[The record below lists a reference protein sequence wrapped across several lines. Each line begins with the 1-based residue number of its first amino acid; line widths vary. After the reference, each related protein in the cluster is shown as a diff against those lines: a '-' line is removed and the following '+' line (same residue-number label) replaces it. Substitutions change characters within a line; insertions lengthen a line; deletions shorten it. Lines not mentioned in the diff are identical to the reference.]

1 MLTLSLQ
8 DRDRIALIRQVA
20 EGHLAPWQAAERMG
34 LTPRQFRRIR
44 RRWEREGDAAV
55 VHRGRG
61 RPSNRQ
67 LDGLLRERAVE
78 MAHDPMYEGFGPTL
92 LSEHLARDAR
102 GGQVHPSTL
111 RLWMIQE
118 GVWDPCRRRRK
129 HRRRRPRRR
138 ARGEMVLMDSS
149 EHDWLEGRGEEEMT
163 LIAMIDDATSELFAF
178 FYPRDTGLANRKV
191 LAAYLETHGRMGAL
205 YVDRAGHFGNW
216 RKPSGTKKADEEA
229 EPVMV
234 NSIIRRGLR
243 ALDIELIIALSPQA
257 KGRVERLFGTLQ
269 DRLIKE
275 MRVAKVSTMDAANRF
290 LQEVFIPFWN
300 QRFTVAPA
308 DEQDAHRPLPPEV
321 NLDALFAETVTRSL
335 REDFTFQHRGV
346 VWQIGKQDAPEFSS
360 PKQKV
365 TVERWLDGSTH
376 YRCWDRHVA
385 PEPFVT
391 PAPKPPEPAKSR
403 TPSSKPKPATD
414 HPWRRPVV
422 GTLKRS
428 TLQNA
433 PGSTIAAAAD
443 P

>member
-1 MLTLSLQ
+1 MSLR
-8 DRDRIALIRQVA
+8 DRDRICLLRQVA

-55 VHRGRG
+55 IHVSRG

-67 LDGLLRERAVE
+67 LDAAIRVRALE
-78 MAHDPMYEGFGPTL
+78 MGRDPMYEDFGPTL
-92 LSEHLARDAR
+92 LSEHLAKDER

-111 RLWMIQE
+111 RLWLIQE
-118 GVWDPCRRRRK
+118 GIWEPNHRRRK

-178 FYPRDTGLANRKV
+178 FYPRDTGLANRQV
-191 LAAYLETHGRMGAL
+191 IAGYLQKYGRMGAL

-216 RKPSGTKKADEEA
+216 RKCSGAKKAEEDA

-234 NSIIRRGLR
+234 NSIIRRGLS
-243 ALDIELIIALSPQA
+243 ALEIELILALSPQA

-275 MRVAKVSTMDAANRF
+275 MRVAGISTMAEANRF

-300 QRFTVAPA
+300 DRFTVAPA
-308 DEQDAHRPLPPEV
+308 EESDAHRPVPAEV
-321 NLDALFAETVTRSL
+321 NLNALLAETVARSL
-335 REDFTFQHRGV
+335 REDFTFRYKGAF
-346 VWQIGKQDAPEFSS
+346 WQISKEEAPQAGSR
-360 PKQKV
+360 KQKV
-365 TVERWLDGSTH
+365 IVERWLDGSTH
-376 YRCWDRHVA
+376 YRCADRYVH
-385 PEPFVT
+385 PEPFVS
-391 PAPKPPEPAKSR
+391 PAPEPVEPANPR
-403 TPSSKPKPATD
+403 PMAPRAKPAAD
-414 HPWRRPVV
+414 HPWRRSAF
-422 GTLKRS
+422 GAGKKSR
-428 TLQNA
+428 LQDA
-433 PGSTIAAAAD
+433 PGSTISAVAD